1 MIRPRVYG
9 GDQRAGRGRH
19 RLAHARETQP
29 GQSASVYGDEGVS
42 QISSVVEISKR
53 EARRMNTFRL
63 RVKWFLAL
71 SCLTGMLAAV
81 AIASAKTQLRVA
93 YSSISG
99 AAVVTWLA
107 VDKGLFAKNDLDVEL
122 IYVAGS
128 QAMQSL
134 LGGTTPIGIQ
144 GIEPVFRVNAHG
156 SDTVMVLGMV
166 TKPPFSIIVRPE
178 IKDYRELKG
187 KPMGITRYGSSTDM
201 LLRLSLEK
209 WGFKPEVDVPILQM
223 GGVPPILAGMES
235 RKIFGG
241 PLSLPT
247 LARAKQQGY
256 RELADVADLVPDYQV
271 AGVVTRRAFIK
282 QNPEAVRGFVKAIA
296 EAMALFRNDPES
308 VTKVMKERLKITDP
322 LVIEETQK
330 DYPRY
335 MPKVPYPSRAGI
347 AVIKAFL
354 DRNDPAVRPLSID
367 NQIDNQIVRG
377 LEQSGFFNNLYGAK

>member
-1 MIRPRVYG
+1 MLVSTVVAAAWFSMMI
-9 GDQRAGRGRH
+9 AG
-19 RLAHARETQP
+19 AMVTEVSART
-29 GQSASVYGDEGVS
+29 S
-42 QISSVVEISKR
+42 
-53 EARRMNTFRL
+53 
-63 RVKWFLAL
+63 
-71 SCLTGMLAAV
+71 
-81 AIASAKTQLRVA
+81 LRVA

-99 AAVVTWLA
+99 AGIVTWLA

-134 LGGTTPIGIQ
+134 LSGTTPIGIQ

-156 SDTVMVLGMV
+156 SDTVMLLSIV
-166 TKPPFSIIVRPE
+166 TKPPFSIMVRPE

-209 WGFKPEVDVPILQM
+209 WGFKPETDVPILQM
-223 GGVPPILAGMES
+223 GGVPPILIGMES
-235 RKIFGG
+235 RKIVGG

-247 LARAKQQGY
+247 LARARKQGY
-256 RELADVADLVPDYQV
+256 HELADVADLVPDYQV

-282 QNPEAVRGFVKAIA
+282 QNPDVVRSFVKAIA
-296 EAMALFRNDPES
+296 EAMALFSKDPES
-308 VTKVMKERLKITDP
+308 VKQVMKTRFKIDDE

-335 MPKVPYPSRAGI
+335 MPKIPYPSRAGI
-347 AVIKAFL
+347 AVIKSFL
-354 DRNDPAVRPLSID
+354 DKNEPVVRPLSID
-367 NQIDNQIVRG
+367 DQIDNQFVRE
-377 LEQSGFFNNLYGAK
+377 LEQSGFINNLYRSK

>member
-1 MIRPRVYG
+1 MLIGILVFLLVFGADPS
-9 GDQRAGRGRH
+9 
-19 RLAHARETQP
+19 HA
-29 GQSASVYGDEGVS
+29 AS
-42 QISSVVEISKR
+42 K
-53 EARRMNTFRL
+53 
-63 RVKWFLAL
+63 
-71 SCLTGMLAAV
+71 AV
-81 AIASAKTQLRVA
+81 PLRVA

-99 AAVVTWLA
+99 SAVVTWLA
-107 VDKGLFAKNDLDVEL
+107 VDRGLFAKNNLDVEL

-134 LGGTTPIGIQ
+134 LSGTTPIGIQ

-156 SDTVMVLGMV
+156 GDTVMLLGVV

-235 RKIFGG
+235 RKIVGG

-247 LARAKQQGY
+247 LARARQQGY
-256 RELADVADLVPDYQV
+256 RELADVADLVPEYQV

-282 QNPEAVRGFVKAIA
+282 QSPEVVRGFVRAIA
-296 EAMALFRNDPES
+296 EAMVLFRYDPES
-308 VTKVMKERLKITDP
+308 VQKVMRERLKISDP
-322 LVIEETQK
+322 LIIDETQK

-335 MPKVPYPSRAGI
+335 MPKIPYAGRAGI

-354 DRNDPAVRPLSID
+354 DKNEPAVRPLSID
-367 NQIDNQIVRG
+367 DQIDNQFVRE
-377 LEQSGFFNNLYGAK
+377 LEQSGFLNSLYRAK

>member
-1 MIRPRVYG
+1 MLIGILLLLVL
-9 GDQRAGRGRH
+9 
-19 RLAHARETQP
+19 LAPTP
-29 GQSASVYGDEGVS
+29 SG
-42 QISSVVEISKR
+42 
-53 EARRMNTFRL
+53 
-63 RVKWFLAL
+63 
-71 SCLTGMLAAV
+71 AAT
-81 AIASAKTQLRVA
+81 KTTALRVA

-156 SDTVMVLGMV
+156 SDTVMILGMV

-247 LARAKQQGY
+247 LARAKQEGY

-282 QNPEAVRGFVKAIA
+282 QNPEAVRGFVKAIG

-308 VTKVMKERLKITDP
+308 VTKVMKERLKINDP

-335 MPKVPYPSRAGI
+335 MPKVPYPSRPGI
-347 AVIKAFL
+347 AVIKTFL
-354 DRNDPAVRPLSID
+354 DKNEPAVRPLSID
-367 NQIDNQIVRG
+367 DQIDNQIVRG
-377 LEQSGFFNNLYGAK
+377 LEQSGFFNNLYRGK

>member
-1 MIRPRVYG
+1 MKISLR
-9 GDQRAGRGRH
+9 RAKIL
-19 RLAHARETQP
+19 LAVWFA
-29 GQSASVYGDEGVS
+29 AAALVDSVLVHG
-42 QISSVVEISKR
+42 
-53 EARRMNTFRL
+53 
-63 RVKWFLAL
+63 
-71 SCLTGMLAAV
+71 AAP
-81 AIASAKTQLRVA
+81 KTQLRVA

-99 AAVVTWLA
+99 AGIVTWLA
-107 VDKGLFAKNDLDVEL
+107 VDKGLFAKHDLDVEL

-156 SDTVMVLGMV
+156 SDTVMILGIV
-166 TKPPFSIIVRPE
+166 TKPPFSIMVRPE
-178 IKDYRELKG
+178 IKEYRDLKG

-201 LLRLSLEK
+201 LLRLTLEK
-209 WGFKPEVDVPILQM
+209 WEFKPEIDVPILQM

-247 LARAKQQGY
+247 LARAKQEGY
-256 RELADVADLVPDYQV
+256 RELADVADLVPEYQV

-282 QNPEAVRGFVKAIA
+282 QNTDVVRGFVKAVA
-296 EAMALFRNDPES
+296 EGMALFRKDPES
-308 VTKVMKERLKITDP
+308 VKQVMKTRFKIDDP

-330 DYPRY
+330 NYPRY
-335 MPKVPYPSRAGI
+335 MPNIPNPSRAGI

-354 DRNDPAVRPLSID
+354 DKNEPAVRSLSID
-367 NQIDNQIVRG
+367 NQIDNQIIRE
-377 LEQSGFFNNLYGAK
+377 LEQSGFFANLQRAK

>member
-1 MIRPRVYG
+1 MSTLRVMK
-9 GDQRAGRGRH
+9 
-19 RLAHARETQP
+19 
-29 GQSASVYGDEGVS
+29 
-42 QISSVVEISKR
+42 SSVV
-53 EARRMNTFRL
+53 AAA
-63 RVKWFLAL
+63 AL
-71 SCLTGMLAAV
+71 SMM
-81 AIASAKTQLRVA
+81 IAGAPVTETSARTMVRVA

-107 VDKGLFAKNDLDVEL
+107 VDKGLFAKNNLDVKL

-134 LGGTTPIGIQ
+134 LSGTTPIGLQ

-156 SDTVMVLGMV
+156 SDTVMILGMV

-235 RKIFGG
+235 RKIVGG

-247 LARAKQQGY
+247 LARAKQEGY
-256 RELADVADLVPDYQV
+256 RELADVADLVPEYQV
-271 AGVVTRRAFIK
+271 AGCLLYTSDAADERS
-282 QNPEAVRGFVKAIA
+282 
-296 EAMALFRNDPES
+296 S
-308 VTKVMKERLKITDP
+308 VDL
-322 LVIEETQK
+322 
-330 DYPRY
+330 
-335 MPKVPYPSRAGI
+335 G
-347 AVIKAFL
+347 
-354 DRNDPAVRPLSID
+354 
-367 NQIDNQIVRG
+367 G
-377 LEQSGFFNNLYGAK
+377 

>member
-1 MIRPRVYG
+1 MLSAILLL
-9 GDQRAGRGRH
+9 
-19 RLAHARETQP
+19 LAFL
-29 GQSASVYGDEGVS
+29 VS
-42 QISSVVEISKR
+42 HPS
-53 EARRMNTFRL
+53 
-63 RVKWFLAL
+63 
-71 SCLTGMLAAV
+71 GAATKP
-81 AIASAKTQLRVA
+81 ATPLRVA

-99 AAVVTWLA
+99 AGVVTWLA
-107 VDKGLFAKNDLDVEL
+107 VDKGLFSKNNLDVEL

-134 LGGTTPIGIQ
+134 LSGTTPIGIQ

-156 SDTVMVLGMV
+156 NDTLMILGMV
-166 TKPPFSIIVRPE
+166 TRPPFSIMVRPE

-187 KPMGITRYGSSTDM
+187 KPMGITRYGSATDM
-201 LLRLSLEK
+201 LLRLCLEK

-235 RKIFGG
+235 RKIVGG

-256 RELADVADLVPDYQV
+256 REVADVADLVPEYQV

-296 EAMALFRNDPES
+296 EAMVLFRHDPES
-308 VTKVMKERLKITDP
+308 VSKVMKDRLKINDP
-322 LVIEETQK
+322 LVIEETYR

-354 DRNDPAVRPLSID
+354 DKNEPAVRSLSID
-367 NQIDNQIVRG
+367 DQIDNQFVRE
-377 LEQSGFFNNLYGAK
+377 LEQSGFFNSLYRAK

>member
-1 MIRPRVYG
+1 MMMAILFLLLVLVADPS
-9 GDQRAGRGRH
+9 DA
-19 RLAHARETQP
+19 
-29 GQSASVYGDEGVS
+29 AS
-42 QISSVVEISKR
+42 K
-53 EARRMNTFRL
+53 
-63 RVKWFLAL
+63 
-71 SCLTGMLAAV
+71 AV
-81 AIASAKTQLRVA
+81 PLRVA

-99 AAVVTWLA
+99 SAVVTWLA
-107 VDKGLFAKNDLDVEL
+107 VDKGLFAKNNLDVEL

-134 LGGTTPIGIQ
+134 LSGTTPIGIQ

-156 SDTVMVLGMV
+156 NDTVMLLGVV

-235 RKIFGG
+235 RKIVGG

-247 LARAKQQGY
+247 LARARQQGY

-282 QNPEAVRGFVKAIA
+282 QNPEVVRGFVKAIA
-296 EAMALFRNDPES
+296 EAMALFRYDPES
-308 VTKVMKERLKITDP
+308 VQKVMKERLKIDDP
-322 LVIEETQK
+322 LVIQETQK

-335 MPKVPYPSRAGI
+335 MPKIPYPGRAGI
-347 AVIKAFL
+347 AVIKTFL
-354 DRNDPAVRPLSID
+354 DKNEPAVRPLSID
-367 NQIDNQIVRG
+367 AQIDNQIVRE
-377 LEQSGFFNNLYGAK
+377 LEQSGFFDSLYRAK

>member
-1 MIRPRVYG
+1 MLMVILFLLLLLGSDPS
-9 GDQRAGRGRH
+9 DA
-19 RLAHARETQP
+19 
-29 GQSASVYGDEGVS
+29 AS
-42 QISSVVEISKR
+42 K
-53 EARRMNTFRL
+53 
-63 RVKWFLAL
+63 
-71 SCLTGMLAAV
+71 AV
-81 AIASAKTQLRVA
+81 PLRVA

-99 AAVVTWLA
+99 SAVVTWLA
-107 VDKGLFAKNDLDVEL
+107 VDKGLFAKNNLDVEL

-134 LGGTTPIGIQ
+134 LSGTTPIGIQ

-156 SDTVMVLGMV
+156 SDTVMLLGVV

-235 RKIFGG
+235 RKIVGG

-247 LARAKQQGY
+247 LARARQQGY
-256 RELADVADLVPDYQV
+256 RELADVADLVPEYQV

-282 QNPEAVRGFVKAIA
+282 QNPEVVRSFVKAIA
-296 EAMALFRNDPES
+296 EAMALFRNDPEA
-308 VTKVMKERLKITDP
+308 VQKVMKERLKISDP
-322 LVIEETQK
+322 LVIQETQK

-335 MPKVPYPSRAGI
+335 MPKIPYPGRAGI

-354 DRNDPAVRPLSID
+354 DKNELAVRPLSID
-367 NQIDNQIVRG
+367 DQIDNQFVRE
-377 LEQSGFFNNLYGAK
+377 LEQSGFFK